1 LKNYREET
9 MNLASVNVGMPK
21 TAEHLGRKVSTGIF
35 KAPVAGRVMVRKL
48 NVDGDG
54 QADLTVHGGVYKA
67 VYAYDLENIL
77 YWRRVL
83 NRDNIGFGHFGEN
96 FTVEGMPDDR
106 IHIGDIFRAGGA
118 LLEVTQPRVPCFKL
132 EMKMDMPGFS
142 RQFIASGRLGFYF
155 RVLEEGEV
163 GAGDEIELVRTGP
176 EKITVQDFARLYFFD
191 YDNIEKIRRLI
202 RIPAVP
208 PDWVRVFEAMLA
220 SGGER
225 RQSRR
230 TPERAWKG
238 FRYFTVDR
246 KVPESRTITSFY
258 LVPEDGQLLPV
269 YMPGQFLTFRLPIPG
284 RPKPAIRTYSLSECP
299 CHAEYYRITIKKEPP
314 PQDSDT
320 VSGSGYFHDVV
331 EPGTRL
337 QVAAPRGDFFL
348 DPREENPIVLLSGGV
363 GLTPM
368 ISMLNAVVD
377 SGKKRPTWFIHGT
390 RNGVHHAMCKHMR
403 QVAAENEDIT
413 VHIRYSQPRPDDIEG
428 REYDSV
434 GHVDLDLLKA
444 LLPGKD
450 MDFFLCGPPPFMNDL
465 LKSLWEWG
473 VPETRIRFELFGPA
487 TLLQEGTDARR
498 RRKETTVEEKAYVIR
513 FSASGITAKWDPEY
527 ENLLE
532 FAEDQGVFPDF
543 SCRSGICHT
552 CQYTISKGEVDYN
565 YEPLDP
571 PYPDQVLLCC
581 ARPRSNLVIDV

>member
-1 LKNYREET
+1 MENYGEEA
-9 MNLASVNVGMPK
+9 MNLVSVNVGMPK
-21 TAEHLGRKVSTGIF
+21 TVEHLGRKVNTGIF
-35 KAPVAGRVMVRKL
+35 KSPVDGRVMVRKL

-67 VYAYDLENIL
+67 VYAYDLENTL
-77 YWRRVL
+77 YWQRVL
-83 NRDNIGFGHFGEN
+83 DRDDIGFGHFGEN

-106 IHIGDIFRAGGA
+106 IHIGDVFRVGGA

-132 EMKMDMPGFS
+132 EMKMDLPGFS
-142 RQFIASGRLGFYF
+142 RQFITSGRLGFCF

-163 GAGDEIELVRTGP
+163 GAGDEIELIAAGP
-176 EKITVQDFARLYFFD
+176 EKITVWDFARLYFFD
-191 YDNIEKIRRLI
+191 YDNLEKIRRLI

-208 PDWVRVFEAMLA
+208 PDWVRVFEEMLA
-220 SGGER
+220 SAGER
-225 RQSRR
+225 RQSRQ
-230 TPERAWKG
+230 TQKRAWKG
-238 FRYFTVDR
+238 FRHFTVDR
-246 KVPESRTITSFY
+246 KVPESQTITSFY
-258 LVPEDGQLLPV
+258 LVPEDGQPLPV
-269 YMPGQFLTFRLPIPG
+269 YMPGQFLTFRLAIPG
-284 RPKPAIRTYSLSECP
+284 RPKPVIRTYSLSECP
-299 CHAEYYRITIKKEPP
+299 CHAEYYRITIKKEPSA
-314 PQDSDT
+314 QDSDN
-320 VSGSGYFHDVV
+320 VSGSNYFHDVV

-348 DPREENPIVLLSGGV
+348 DPQMESPIVLLSGGV

-413 VHIRYSQPRPDDIEG
+413 VHIRYSQPRPEDIEG
-428 REYDSV
+428 REYDSI
-434 GHVDLDLLKA
+434 GHVDLGLLKA

-450 MDFFLCGPPPFMNDL
+450 MDFFLCGPPPFMNGL

-487 TLLQEGTDARR
+487 TLLQEGTSARR
-498 RRKETTVEEKAYVIR
+498 RTKETTVEEKAYEIE

-552 CQYTISKGEVDYN
+552 CQYKISEGEVAYN
-565 YEPLDP
+565 FEPLDP
-571 PYPDQVLLCC
+571 PYPGQALLCC
-581 ARPRSNLVIDV
+581 ARPRSKLVIDV

>member
-1 LKNYREET
+1 
-9 MNLASVNVGMPK
+9 MNLVSVNVGMPK
-21 TAEHLGRKVSTGIF
+21 TVKHLGRKVSTGIF
-35 KAPVAGRVMVRKL
+35 KSPVDGRVMVRKL

-83 NRDNIGFGHFGEN
+83 DREDIGFGHFGEN
-96 FTVEGMPDDR
+96 FTVEGMPDDQ
-106 IHIGDIFRAGGA
+106 IHIGDVFRVGGA

-132 EMKMDMPGFS
+132 EMKMDLPGFS
-142 RQFIASGRLGFYF
+142 RQFITSGRLGFCF
-155 RVLEEGEV
+155 RVLKEGEV
-163 GAGDEIELVRTGP
+163 GAGDQIERVTAGP
-176 EKITVQDFARLYFFD
+176 EKITVWDFARLYFFD
-191 YDNIEKIRRLI
+191 YDNLEKIRRLI
-202 RIPAVP
+202 SIPAVP
-208 PDWVRVFEAMLA
+208 PDWVRVFEDILA
-220 SGGER
+220 SAGER
-225 RQSRR
+225 RKSRQ
-230 TPERAWKG
+230 TQKRAWKG
-238 FRYFTVDR
+238 FRYFTVDK
-246 KVPESRTITSFY
+246 KVPESQTITSFY
-258 LVPEDGQLLPV
+258 LVPEDGQPLPV
-269 YMPGQFLTFRLPIPG
+269 YMPGQFLTFRLSIPG
-284 RPKPAIRTYSLSECP
+284 RAKPVIRTYSLSECP
-299 CHAEYYRITIKKEPP
+299 CHAEYYRVTIKKEPSV
-314 PQDSDT
+314 QDSDM

-348 DPREENPIVLLSGGV
+348 DPREEGPIVLLSGGV

-413 VHIRYSQPRPDDIEG
+413 VHIRYSQPRPEDIEG
-428 REYDSV
+428 REYDSI

-444 LLPGKD
+444 LLPDKD
-450 MDFFLCGPPPFMNDL
+450 MDFFLCGPPPFMNGL

-487 TLLQEGTDARR
+487 TLLQEGTGARR
-498 RRKETTVEEKAYVIR
+498 RKKETPVEEKAYEIN

-552 CQYTISKGEVDYN
+552 CKYTVSEGEVGYKF
-565 YEPLDP
+565 EPLDP
-571 PYPDQVLLCC
+571 PYPGQALLCC